1 MYFPGARVKVTSLE
15 GRDTPTLPMSNRV
28 RQFAVLDASQ
38 KLIFVQAWFLLGC
51 IRAAILTVSFKRLT
65 ASLQHHRETVPPLSL
80 ELEERKQAA
89 RIGILVAS
97 AAKYTPWQSPCLA
110 QVLTVQRLLSRR
122 NIPGQFYLGV
132 RKSGKEGA
140 DPAGLAAHAW
150 LQCDDLIVNGEVG
163 HWEYA
168 VVSTFSWGRS

>member
-1 MYFPGARVKVTSLE
+1 MF
-15 GRDTPTLPMSNRV
+15 NRV
-28 RQFAVLDASQ
+28 RQFAALGASQ
-38 KLIFVQAWFLLGC
+38 KLIFVQAWFLLGWM
-51 IRAAILTVSFKRLT
+51 RAAILTVSFKRLT
-65 ASLQHHRETVPPLSL
+65 GSLQHRRETVSPISL

-110 QVLTVQRLLSRR
+110 QVLTVQCLLSRR

-132 RKSGKEGA
+132 RKSGEEGA

-150 LQCDDLIVNGEVG
+150 LQCDDVIVNGGAG
-163 HWEYA
+163 HQEFT